1 MKKRIFSIL
10 ILLLL
15 SVANISAQKSIRLGY
30 IDMEYILENVPEY
43 QEAQNQLENR
53 VQEWKKES
61 EAKMRVVNNMKI
73 KLENE
78 RALLTKE
85 LIDQRED
92 EIQYLEN
99 QALEYQQ
106 NRFGPNGD
114 YINQKKQLVRP
125 IQDQVFAAVQEIAKN
140 RNLDFVFDRTSDI
153 GMIYADQQFDVSELV
168 LRTIKRTA
176 NREQLE
182 GKEEISEMEKAEDR
196 TIEQEEAVTE
206 REQLVEERKNEREAL
221 LEQRKKERDSI
232 RAAKQ
237 KEFDERRAKILAER
251 ERKKDSIMKAREK
264 KNDTIK

>member
-10 ILLLL
+10 SILLLSAATL
-15 SVANISAQKSIRLGY
+15 SAQKSIRLGY
-30 IDMEYILENVPEY
+30 IDMEYILQNVPEY
-43 QEAQNQLENR
+43 KEAQNQLENR
-53 VQEWKKES
+53 VQEWKKEA

-78 RALLTKE
+78 SALLTKE
-85 LIDQRED
+85 LIEERED

-99 QALEYQQ
+99 QAMEYQQ

-153 GMIYADQQFDVSELV
+153 GMIYADQQYDVSELV

-182 GKEEISEMEKAEDR
+182 GKEEITEMEKAEDR
-196 TIEQEEAVTE
+196 TIEQEEAITE
-206 REQLVEERKNEREAL
+206 REQLVEERKKEREAII
-221 LEQRKKERDSI
+221 EQRKKERDSI

-264 KNDTIK
+264 KNDTIR